1 MKILKWQ
8 KWASLEWVNSRLQLN
23 VPVEQ
28 WFDYCAVV
36 SLHSHA
42 LSAKTSALLRQNEK
56 PKAGVVLKVHC
67 WFKPKLH
74 TANGSLISNCS
85 HMTSC
90 AFSNHVYTLQ
100 RTCAI
105 WTQQQHTSQCPFV
118 NLNNSYEVKM
128 RWLIHLKLN
137 AGESSKEDYFYAK
150 YCQFS
155 RI

>member
-1 MKILKWQ
+1 MNILKWQ
-8 KWASLEWVNSRLQLN
+8 KWASLEWANSRLQLN

-28 WFDYCAVV
+28 WFDYSAVV

-42 LSAKTSALLRQNEK
+42 LSAKTSALLRQKEK
-56 PKAGVVLKVHC
+56 PKAGVVLKGH

-74 TANGSLISNCS
+74 TATGSLTSNCS

-90 AFSNHVYTLQ
+90 A
-100 RTCAI
+100 TCLHPSKNSCDNI
-105 WTQQQHTSQCPFV
+105 LINKYSV

-137 AGESSKEDYFYAK
+137 AAESSKEDYFYAK
-150 YCQFS
+150 YCQLS